1 MSPAVSVPACVPPPP
16 QSRLTAPP
24 PQSRLA
30 APPPQSRLAAP
41 PPQWWI
47 VVPVKDTARGKSRI
61 TAAPAVRARLARSLA
76 ADTIEA
82 AVAAAGVRAVLAVV
96 DTATDTALATAAGA
110 LPVPTDGPGL
120 AAAVEAGLTAAP
132 EGAPVAVLL
141 GDLPAA
147 RPSDIADVLAAVRPG
162 EAVFVADAAGTGTTL
177 VAARDRRLRPLF
189 GPGSAQAHRRA
200 GFRDLAATGE
210 IPEGLRHD
218 VDTAADLAVVAALP
232 PPIGRATGALLA
244 DDELRAALTAT

>member
-1 MSPAVSVPACVPPPP
+1 MSPAVSVPACV
-16 QSRLTAPP
+16 
-24 PQSRLA
+24 
-30 APPPQSRLAAP
+30 P

-110 LPVPTDGPGL
+110 GALPVPTDGPGL

-147 RPSDIADVLAAVRPG
+147 RPSDIAEVLAAVRPG

-200 GFRDLAATGE
+200 GFRDLAATDE
-210 IPEGLRHD
+210 IPAGLRHD

-244 DDELRAALTAT
+244 DDELRAALTTT